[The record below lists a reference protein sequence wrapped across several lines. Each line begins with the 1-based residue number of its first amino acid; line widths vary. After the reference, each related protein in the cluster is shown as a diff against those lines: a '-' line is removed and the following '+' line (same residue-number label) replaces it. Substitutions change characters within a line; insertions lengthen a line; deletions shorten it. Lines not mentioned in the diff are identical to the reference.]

1 MFLKQS
7 YEDKIRYLQE
17 VHIYNTFH
25 GGNIIPKID
34 PPMGIGLDGQPFVLD
49 DDDSHFE
56 GGGASGSYYMQQQSP
71 KKRGRKKKLDFN
83 GLENQE
89 QDRPI
94 VKRPRTAYSL
104 FAHQERGFLSGIKCG
119 DMQRAMGRYLGQR
132 WKSMDVDE
140 RRLYEALSASGAQTK

>member
-1 MFLKQS
+1 
-7 YEDKIRYLQE
+7 
-17 VHIYNTFH
+17 
-25 GGNIIPKID
+25 
-34 PPMGIGLDGQPFVLD
+34 MGIGLDGQPFVLD

-104 FAHQERGFLSGIKCG
+104 FAHQVCI
-119 DMQRAMGRYLGQR
+119 
-132 WKSMDVDE
+132 
-140 RRLYEALSASGAQTK
+140 AQTRHVFSLPRHTYSVLGDPALGSAHNCLVVFVATGTRLSVRHKVRRHAAGNGAVLGPEVEEHGCG